1 MRRNQFAIRKNTHAK
16 ESIKIKMTIKFCL
29 DCGAQLNSNV
39 EIIFHNCNADEALDL
54 EDILDNL

>member
-1 MRRNQFAIRKNTHAK
+1 M
-16 ESIKIKMTIKFCL
+16 KFCL

-39 EIIFHNCNADEALDL
+39 EIILHNCNVDEALDL

>member
-1 MRRNQFAIRKNTHAK
+1 M
-16 ESIKIKMTIKFCL
+16 KFCL

-39 EIIFHNCNADEALDL
+39 EIIFHNCDVDEALDL